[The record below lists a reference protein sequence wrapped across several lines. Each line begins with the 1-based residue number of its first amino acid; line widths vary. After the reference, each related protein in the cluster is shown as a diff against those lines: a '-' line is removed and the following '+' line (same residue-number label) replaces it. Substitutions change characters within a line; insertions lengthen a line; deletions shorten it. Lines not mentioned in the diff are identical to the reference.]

1 MRDGEGPISESH
13 NATSGCKGALSPM
26 GPAPCQVPP
35 VSDTECLWGDPSLGD
50 RGGDGGPVSGSS
62 ELTKPG

>member
-13 NATSGCKGALSPM
+13 NATSGCRGALSPM

-35 VSDTECLWGDPSLGD
+35 VSDTECPGETQAWGTEEGMVAPSQDPLS
-50 RGGDGGPVSGSS
+50 
-62 ELTKPG
+62 